1 METKNMELTGT
12 RSSVLIVDDTEL
24 NVDILVEAL
33 GDRYDI
39 QVAFDGESA
48 LAIIA
53 QSPPDIILLDV
64 VMPGMSGYD
73 VCIKLKSKE
82 ETADIPVIFL
92 TAMTDIND
100 KARGFELGAV
110 DYMVKPFAILEVQAR
125 LDVHLSLLNAKKAL
139 KQQNEILEIKVK
151 ERTQELT
158 LTQSVIIEAMASLA
172 ETRDQET
179 GDHVMRTRFYVQL
192 LAMRLKGHP
201 RFSRYLSDVDPDDLG
216 KAATLHDIGKV
227 GVPDHILL
235 KPGRL
240 TPDEF
245 EEIKKHTTY
254 GHSILSKLVKRLPS
268 NMFLKL
274 ADVIAWTHHEKWDG
288 KGYPRGLVGDD
299 IPIPGRLMSIADVY
313 DAVVSPRVY
322 KPPMLHEEA
331 VDFIMSQSGL
341 HFDPDVANVFK
352 DLSDTF
358 RSISEELTLGDG
370 ELDPDLIKNTVEISA
385 R

>member
-1 METKNMELTGT
+1 MELNET

-24 NVDILVEAL
+24 NVDILVDAL
-33 GDRYDI
+33 GGRYDI

-48 LAIIA
+48 LAIVA
-53 QSPPDIILLDV
+53 ESPPDIILLDV

-73 VCIKLKSKE
+73 VCIKLKSDE
-82 ETADIPVIFL
+82 ATADIPVIFL

-125 LDVHLSLLNAKKAL
+125 LDVHLSLLNAKKEL
-139 KQQNEILEIKVK
+139 KQQNEILEVKVK
-151 ERTQELT
+151 ERTQELA

-192 LAMRLKGHP
+192 MAMKLQRHP
-201 RFSRYLSDVDPDDLG
+201 RFSWYLSRADLDDLG

-240 TPDEF
+240 TKEEF
-245 EEIKKHTTY
+245 EEIKKHTIY
-254 GHSILSKLVKRLPS
+254 GHATLSKLVKRLPGR
-268 NMFLKL
+268 MFLEM

-288 KGYPRGLVGDD
+288 GG
-299 IPIPGRLMSIADVY
+299 
-313 DAVVSPRVY
+313 
-322 KPPMLHEEA
+322 
-331 VDFIMSQSGL
+331 
-341 HFDPDVANVFK
+341 
-352 DLSDTF
+352 
-358 RSISEELTLGDG
+358 
-370 ELDPDLIKNTVEISA
+370 
-385 R
+385 